1 MIVDYLLKL
10 PWYRNIMEF
19 LWSPWRMNYIQSH
32 KKDDSCIFCSAISKP
47 DGLDNLILYRGE
59 KVFII
64 LNRYP
69 YTSGHLMLVP
79 FDHQPT
85 LEALEIETLSE
96 LMELAQH
103 SIQVIRNVY
112 QPQGFNLGINIGDV
126 AGAGVTG
133 HVHMHIVPRWSG
145 DTNFM
150 STLATT
156 RVLPESLEVTYR
168 RLKAA
173 LDKLHQGQ

>member
-1 MIVDYLLKL
+1 MDWIT
-10 PWYRNIMEF
+10 
-19 LWSPWRMNYIQSH
+19 
-32 KKDDSCIFCSAISKP
+32 
-47 DGLDNLILYRGE
+47 LILNRGE

-79 FDHQPT
+79 FNHQPT
-85 LEALEIETLSE
+85 LEVLKIETLTE
-96 LMELAQH
+96 LMELAQQ
-103 SIQVIRNVY
+103 SIQVIRYVY
-112 QPQGFNLGINIGDV
+112 HPEGFNLGINIGDV

-150 STLATT
+150 STSQPQESFQKAWRILTT
-156 RVLPESLEVTYR
+156 
-168 RLKAA
+168 
-173 LDKLHQGQ
+173 G

>member
-1 MIVDYLLKL
+1 
-10 PWYRNIMEF
+10 MEF
-19 LWSPWRMNYIQSH
+19 LWSPWRMNYIQSS
-32 KKDDSCIFCSAISKP
+32 KKDDSCIFCAALSKP
-47 DGLDNLILYRGE
+47 DGLDNLILNRGE

-79 FDHQPT
+79 FNHQPT
-85 LEALEIETLSE
+85 LEVLEIETLAE
-96 LMELAQH
+96 LMELAQQ
-103 SIQVIRNVY
+103 SIQVIRYVY
-112 QPQGFNLGINIGDV
+112 HPEGFNLGINIGDV

-156 RVLPESLEVTYR
+156 RVLPESLEDTYH

-173 LDKLHQGQ
+173 WDQLHKDR